1 MTTAL
6 SLPSTASGS
15 STGAAA
21 ACGSAADLERYA
33 ALREVLQRRSTARR
47 FRAGAA
53 VPREHY
59 EMILDAARLAPSG
72 ANAQPWHYIVLTS
85 PWTRRVIADY
95 LCDEERR
102 QQKRG
107 KAAPIDYR
115 AVETAPG
122 AILVVADFRTTWAY
136 PGLMDGTELDQSYHA
151 QAERIILQSVAA
163 STAAAHFAAA
173 ALGYESWWISLIGK
187 TETVAALHPLL
198 GVPEDLAITDLLL
211 FGQSAAP
218 TRRRWKKTLAEMTS
232 WDQFDMENFRSVEQ
246 IDAWIRDVARPGV
259 AKPAIA
265 ASAPAAKPFLLLSD
279 SMIGKADK

>member
-6 SLPSTASGS
+6 SLTGPEST
-15 STGAAA
+15 
-21 ACGSAADLERYA
+21 CGSATDLERYA
-33 ALREVLQRRSTARR
+33 TLHEVLQRRCTARR

-59 EMILDAARLAPSG
+59 DMILDAARLAPSG

-95 LCDEERR
+95 LCDEESR

-122 AILVVADFRTTWAY
+122 AILVVADFRTSWVY

-163 STAAAHFAAA
+163 STAAAHLAAA

-187 TETVAALHPLL
+187 TSTVAALHPLL
-198 GVPEDLAITDLLL
+198 GIPEDLAITDLLL
-211 FGQSAAP
+211 FGQSASP
-218 TRRRWKKTLAEMTS
+218 PKRRWKKRLAEMTS

-246 IDAWIRDVARPGV
+246 IDAWIRDVARPGAPRPV
-259 AKPAIA
+259 IDNA
-265 ASAPAAKPFLLLSD
+265 APSAKPFLLLND
-279 SMIGKADK
+279 SMLGNKGR

>member
-6 SLPSTASGS
+6 SLTSPEP
-15 STGAAA
+15 
-21 ACGSAADLERYA
+21 ACGSTADLERYA
-33 ALREVLQRRSTARR
+33 ALREVLERRCTARR
-47 FRAGAA
+47 FRPGAT
-53 VPREHY
+53 VPHEHY
-59 EMILDAARLAPSG
+59 QMILDAARLAPSG

-85 PWTRRVIADY
+85 PRTRRVIADH

-102 QQKRG
+102 QRKRA
-107 KAAPIDYR
+107 KAVPIDYR

-122 AILVVADFRTTWAY
+122 AILIVADFRTTWAY

-187 TETVAALHPLL
+187 TKTVAAVHPLL
-198 GVPEDLAITDLLL
+198 GIPADLTITDLLL

-218 TRRRWKKTLAEMTS
+218 PRRRWKKTLAEMTS
-232 WDQFDMENFRSVEQ
+232 WDQFDMKNFRSVEE
-246 IDAWIRDVARPGV
+246 IDAWIRDIARPGA
-259 AKPAIA
+259 AKPIID
-265 ASAPAAKPFLLLSD
+265 APPPPAKPFLLLND
-279 SMIGKADK
+279 SMIATKSKE